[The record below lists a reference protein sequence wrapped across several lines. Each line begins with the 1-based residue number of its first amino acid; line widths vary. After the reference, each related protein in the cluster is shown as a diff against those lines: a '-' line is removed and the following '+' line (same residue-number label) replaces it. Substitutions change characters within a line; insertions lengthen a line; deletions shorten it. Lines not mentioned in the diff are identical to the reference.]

1 MVGLDEQNQQ
11 HQQQQQKQHQ
21 QQQQQQQQQQKQ
33 QQQQGITT
41 SSFSME
47 GARSISP
54 QENQPIHSQT
64 VGKTSMAATSMVT
77 LSSLS
82 KVNVCSDIV
91 ANIDDDNGAWR
102 KHGQLV
108 RANIVLTDEENEGN
122 SFALSDSCTIE
133 RYYHVADRVLEQFL
147 SSNISERNKLIE
159 SYLIGNRLF
168 KFLSVVL
175 PTHNQ
180 YFSPEPKLTS
190 LRDRSE
196 VQLIELLEY
205 MDELELMIDEM
216 EYNRYILNDLT
227 PSELKFSNR
236 DENNTSITSSDDGDT
251 VRGSKYN
258 KRNDKSS
265 GKSRI
270 IKTGTLT
277 SIATPETPIQRNY
290 GESLQPMEEEDEGS
304 GQMTSSSS
312 SSHQMFQDGNV
323 TGAVQA
329 IEDSHQIQGS
339 PAPTNICE
347 SQHKMLKER
356 VAAVLTASN
365 NLDGCNDS
373 LKPIPSASSSVARST
388 ASHSFMDKSKILM
401 TREGE
406 THTLNDT
413 NMSQRKTDEEEGKS
427 FNSWDAD
434 FSQFDAFSDNQDS
447 DSAAFDLKR
456 SHIDLLLQDHFS
468 LESKSSE
475 RIKPLSKIKE
485 PPISH
490 PRSVL
495 AQVQVNAARLSSPI
509 EWAEI
514 TTNKFDAELCR
525 ASSDCSSD
533 IFHSLEDPVPFPIT
547 TKTEER
553 MKRTCPVPS
562 PITTKIEE
570 RMKRAALTR
579 RQRKSCSNPD
589 VAFDLI
595 DHEGSSLVEAQ
606 SNRNLLNQF
615 RGCVKSLLD

>member
-1 MVGLDEQNQQ
+1 
-11 HQQQQQKQHQ
+11 
-21 QQQQQQQQQQKQ
+21 
-33 QQQQGITT
+33 
-41 SSFSME
+41 
-47 GARSISP
+47 
-54 QENQPIHSQT
+54 
-64 VGKTSMAATSMVT
+64 
-77 LSSLS
+77 
-82 KVNVCSDIV
+82 
-91 ANIDDDNGAWR
+91 
-102 KHGQLV
+102 
-108 RANIVLTDEENEGN
+108 
-122 SFALSDSCTIE
+122 
-133 RYYHVADRVLEQFL
+133 
-147 SSNISERNKLIE
+147 
-159 SYLIGNRLF
+159 
-168 KFLSVVL
+168 
-175 PTHNQ
+175 
-180 YFSPEPKLTS
+180 
-190 LRDRSE
+190 
-196 VQLIELLEY
+196 
-205 MDELELMIDEM
+205 
-216 EYNRYILNDLT
+216 
-227 PSELKFSNR
+227 
-236 DENNTSITSSDDGDT
+236 
-251 VRGSKYN
+251 
-258 KRNDKSS
+258 
-265 GKSRI
+265 
-270 IKTGTLT
+270 
-277 SIATPETPIQRNY
+277 
-290 GESLQPMEEEDEGS
+290 
-304 GQMTSSSS
+304 
-312 SSHQMFQDGNV
+312 
-323 TGAVQA
+323 
-329 IEDSHQIQGS
+329 
-339 PAPTNICE
+339 
-347 SQHKMLKER
+347 
-356 VAAVLTASN
+356 
-365 NLDGCNDS
+365 
-373 LKPIPSASSSVARST
+373 
-388 ASHSFMDKSKILM
+388 M